1 MPCVTVG
8 DGVGTRGQIAGIVI
22 FAFGAAALIV
32 LLLPRIGA
40 GGAVP
45 PVTVLMSTGL
55 LVAVVTTGGLAWII
69 RRQLR
74 LPALFLLYVVGYN
87 LLVVVVKFILAP
99 QGVYDLNRTVPFESV
114 APISEPVGAVL
125 AAATVLVLYLLVYTI
140 IYRVVRRRV
149 LGPRRW
155 NRKWTRRVVLLIIG
169 AALLLAA
176 TGSLAVLYI
185 PVVAAWAAAPYLE
198 FVFSS
203 GVSVLV
209 ALALAGAT
217 ALCVLAFS
225 EAATRARL
233 VGEAGTLVAF
243 FWVGL
248 AFLALYH
255 LLWVVYIL
263 VLTSLWPL
271 KVVVP
276 K

>member
-1 MPCVTVG
+1 MVPLVTVG
-8 DGVGTRGQIAGIVI
+8 DRADNRGWIAGIVI
-22 FAFGAAALIV
+22 LVFGAAALIV

-69 RRQLR
+69 RQQLR
-74 LPALFLLYVVGYN
+74 LPVVFLLYAVGYN
-87 LLVVVVKFILAP
+87 LLVVVVKFILTP
-99 QGVYDLNRTVPFESV
+99 QGVYDLNRTVPFESLV
-114 APISEPVGAVL
+114 PISEPVGAVL
-125 AAATVLVLYLLVYTI
+125 TAAIVLVLYVLVYTI
-140 IYRVVRRRV
+140 IYRLVRRRV

-155 NRKWTRRVVLLIIG
+155 NRKRMRRLVLLIIG

-185 PVVAAWAAAPYLE
+185 PVVWAAAPYLE

-209 ALALAGAT
+209 AVALAGAT

-248 AFLALYH
+248 VFLALYH

-271 KVVVP
+271 KMVVP

>member
-1 MPCVTVG
+1 VTVG
-8 DGVGTRGQIAGIVI
+8 ATVGNRGWIAGIVI
-22 FAFGAAALIV
+22 LAFGAAALIV

-69 RRQLR
+69 RQQFR
-74 LPALFLLYVVGYN
+74 LPVVFLLYAVGYN

-114 APISEPVGAVL
+114 APINEPVGAVL
-125 AAATVLVLYLLVYTI
+125 AAALVLVLYVLVYTI
-140 IYRVVRRRV
+140 IYRLVRRRV

-155 NRKWTRRVVLLIIG
+155 NRKRMRRLVLLIIG
-169 AALLLAA
+169 AALLLGA

-185 PVVAAWAAAPYLE
+185 PVVVAWAAAPYLQ

-209 ALALAGAT
+209 AVALAGAT

-225 EAATRARL
+225 EAATRSRL